1 MPAFNDD
8 INQRDLSEAPR
19 LEKDKQ
25 SFGGVVGI
33 AIAVLLFG
41 VLLILGSQPE
51 LTPEEII
58 SMDGYEGEQPTRH
71 IFNLQDME
79 EPETPASV
87 QASEPASNTSDQA
100 VATVEAP
107 VATVAKAPVENAT
120 VQEPPQTTELAVIK
134 SATVDTESTAPKPA
148 TVDTEVVE
156 LPVAVTEPVPVAPTE
171 APVAVTEPVP
181 VAPTEAPVAVTEP
194 VPVAPTEAPVA
205 VTESVPVTPTEEVPV
220 AVTESV
226 PVAPTEAPVAITEP
240 VARTESVRPSLFENT
255 EEERVVAAMATTPK
269 LEEQP
274 DTIVISTAVVD
285 ELAPMP
291 IRSPSAGERVLLPLR
306 TILNESTELKAEP
319 DEESD
324 TLILLG
330 EGVVVSAFERR
341 GEWIFVGTNDG
352 SATTGYVLEDWLVDE
367 GQ

>member
-1 MPAFNDD
+1 
-8 INQRDLSEAPR
+8 LSEAPR

-25 SFGGVVGI
+25 SFGAVVGI
-33 AIAVLLFG
+33 AVAILLFAVLLIF
-41 VLLILGSQPE
+41 GSQP
-51 LTPEEII
+51 
-58 SMDGYEGEQPTRH
+58 D
-71 IFNLQDME
+71 NLQDME

-87 QASEPASNTSDQA
+87 QAAEPSLNTSDQA
-100 VATVEAP
+100 VAIVEAP
-107 VATVAKAPVENAT
+107 TATVAKAPVENST
-120 VQEPPQTTELAVIK
+120 DQGSPQTTELAVVK
-134 SATVDTESTAPKPA
+134 STTVDPEATAPKPA
-148 TVDTEVVE
+148 IVDTEVVE
-156 LPVAVTEPVPVAPTE
+156 PPVAVTEPVPVAPTE
-171 APVAVTEPVP
+171 EVPVAVTEPVTD
-181 VAPTEAPVAVTEP
+181 APTEEAPVAVTEP
-194 VPVAPTEAPVA
+194 VVPTETPVA
-205 VTESVPVTPTEEVPV
+205 VTE
-220 AVTESV
+220 
-226 PVAPTEAPVAITEP
+226 PVAPQAP
-240 VARTESVRPSLFENT
+240 VRPSLFENA

-274 DTIVISTAVVD
+274 DTVVVSTADVD
-285 ELAPMP
+285 ALTPMP

-306 TILNESTELKAEP
+306 TVLNESTELKAEP

>member
-181 VAPTEAPVAVTEP
+181 VAPTEAPVAVTESLPEAPVAVTEP
-194 VPVAPTEAPVA
+194 VPVAPTEAPV
-205 VTESVPVTPTEEVPV
+205 VV
-220 AVTESV
+220 
-226 PVAPTEAPVAITEP
+226 TEP

>member
-19 LEKDKQ
+19 LQKDKQ

-87 QASEPASNTSDQA
+87 QASEPALNTSDQA

-107 VATVAKAPVENAT
+107 VA
-120 VQEPPQTTELAVIK
+120 
-134 SATVDTESTAPKPA
+134 
-148 TVDTEVVE
+148 
-156 LPVAVTEPVPVAPTE
+156 VTEPVPVAPTD
-171 APVAVTEPVP
+171 APVAVTEP
-181 VAPTEAPVAVTEP
+181 
-194 VPVAPTEAPVA
+194 
-205 VTESVPVTPTEEVPV
+205 VPVTPTEEVPV

-274 DTIVISTAVVD
+274 DTIVVSTAVVD

-291 IRSPSAGERVLLPLR
+291 IRSPSAGESVLLPLR

>member
-19 LEKDKQ
+19 LQKDKQ

-87 QASEPASNTSDQA
+87 QASEPALNTSDQA

-107 VATVAKAPVENAT
+107 VV
-120 VQEPPQTTELAVIK
+120 
-134 SATVDTESTAPKPA
+134 
-148 TVDTEVVE
+148 
-156 LPVAVTEPVPVAPTE
+156 
-171 APVAVTEPVP
+171 
-181 VAPTEAPVAVTEP
+181 VTEP

-274 DTIVISTAVVD
+274 DTIVVSTAVVD

-291 IRSPSAGERVLLPLR
+291 IRSPSAGESVLLPLR

>member
-171 APVAVTEPVP
+171 APVAVTESLP
-181 VAPTEAPVAVTEP
+181 EAPVAVTEP

-205 VTESVPVTPTEEVPV
+205 V
-220 AVTESV
+220 
-226 PVAPTEAPVAITEP
+226 TEP

>member
-194 VPVAPTEAPVA
+194 V
-205 VTESVPVTPTEEVPV
+205 
-220 AVTESV
+220 
-226 PVAPTEAPVAITEP
+226 
-240 VARTESVRPSLFENT
+240 ARTESVRPSLFENT

>member
-19 LEKDKQ
+19 LQKDKQ

-87 QASEPASNTSDQA
+87 QASEPALNTSDQA
-100 VATVEAP
+100 VATV
-107 VATVAKAPVENAT
+107 
-120 VQEPPQTTELAVIK
+120 
-134 SATVDTESTAPKPA
+134 
-148 TVDTEVVE
+148 
-156 LPVAVTEPVPVAPTE
+156 
-171 APVAVTEPVP
+171 
-181 VAPTEAPVAVTEP
+181 EAPVAVTEP

-274 DTIVISTAVVD
+274 DTIVVSTAVVD

-291 IRSPSAGERVLLPLR
+291 IRSPSAGESVLLPLR

>member
-181 VAPTEAPVAVTEP
+181 VAPTEAPVAVTESLPEAPVAVTEP

-205 VTESVPVTPTEEVPV
+205 V
-220 AVTESV
+220 
-226 PVAPTEAPVAITEP
+226 TEP

>member
-1 MPAFNDD
+1 M
-8 INQRDLSEAPR
+8 
-19 LEKDKQ
+19 
-25 SFGGVVGI
+25 
-33 AIAVLLFG
+33 
-41 VLLILGSQPE
+41 
-51 LTPEEII
+51 
-58 SMDGYEGEQPTRH
+58 
-71 IFNLQDME
+71 
-79 EPETPASV
+79 
-87 QASEPASNTSDQA
+87 
-100 VATVEAP
+100 
-107 VATVAKAPVENAT
+107 ENAT
-120 VQEPPQTTELAVIK
+120 VQEPRQTTELAVIK

-171 APVAVTEPVP
+171 APVAVTEP
-181 VAPTEAPVAVTEP
+181 
-194 VPVAPTEAPVA
+194 
-205 VTESVPVTPTEEVPV
+205 VPVTPTEEVPV

-291 IRSPSAGERVLLPLR
+291 IRSPSAGESVLLPLR

>member
-87 QASEPASNTSDQA
+87 QASEPALNTSDQA

-107 VATVAKAPVENAT
+107 VATVAKAPVENAN

-181 VAPTEAPVAVTEP
+181 VAPTEAPVAVTESLPEAPVAVTEP

-205 VTESVPVTPTEEVPV
+205 V
-220 AVTESV
+220 
-226 PVAPTEAPVAITEP
+226 TEP

-274 DTIVISTAVVD
+274 DTIVVSTAVVD